1 MKIFDCFMYF
11 DEDLLLDLR
20 LNVLDK
26 YVDYF
31 IIVESR
37 YNHKG
42 EKRNLRFNIDNFSN
56 FREKIIYLIYDDIP
70 KGIKEIK
77 DEEDQN
83 LKSRKLIL
91 NAYLRENAQR
101 NFIINGLNN
110 ATDEDIILISDLDEI
125 PNLEGVFFK
134 QIKNKIILFKQS
146 MFYYKL
152 NLKAPGINWV
162 GTKCCRKRDLVTP
175 QWLRNIKDKKYPIY
189 RFDILFSKNKYNNLR
204 IIDNGGWH
212 FTNIKSPKEI
222 LLKLSSYL
230 HHIEFDLNPLNEEQI
245 ESLINKRK
253 AIYDLNTDKKIQKFG
268 EGQNL
273 EKVNLSYLPNYINK
287 KKDKY
292 KDWLVE

>member
-20 LNVLDK
+20 LNVLNK

-31 IIVESR
+31 IIVESK

-56 FREKIIYLIYDDIP
+56 FKEKIIYLIYEDIP
-70 KGIKEIK
+70 KGIKEIGV
-77 DEEDQN
+77 EEDQN

-101 NFIINGLNN
+101 NFIIKGLNE
-110 ATDEDIILISDLDEI
+110 AADEDVILISDLDEI
-125 PNLEGVFFK
+125 PNLEGVSFK

-162 GTKCCRKRDLVTP
+162 GTKCCRKRDLITP
-175 QWLRNIKDKKYPIY
+175 QWLRNIKDKKYPLY

-204 IIDNGGWH
+204 IINNGGWH
-212 FTNIKSPKEI
+212 FTNIKTPKEI

-245 ESLINKRK
+245 QALINKRK

-268 EGQNL
+268 DGQNL
-273 EKVNLSYLPNYINK
+273 EKVDLSNLPSYINQ

-292 KDWLVE
+292 IDWLIE

>member
-1 MKIFDCFMYF
+1 MYF

-56 FREKIIYLIYDDIP
+56 FRGKIIYLIYDDIP

-273 EKVNLSYLPNYINK
+273 EKVDLSYLPNYINQ

>member
-20 LNVLDK
+20 LNVLNK

-31 IIVESR
+31 IIVESK

-56 FREKIIYLIYDDIP
+56 FKEKIIYLIYEDIP
-70 KGIKEIK
+70 KGIKEIGV
-77 DEEDQN
+77 EEDQN

-101 NFIINGLNN
+101 NFIIKGLNE
-110 ATDEDIILISDLDEI
+110 AADEDVILISDLDEI
-125 PNLEGVFFK
+125 PNLEGVSFK

-162 GTKCCRKRDLVTP
+162 GTKCCRKRDLITP
-175 QWLRNIKDKKYPIY
+175 QWLRNIKDKKYPLY

-204 IIDNGGWH
+204 IINNGGWH
-212 FTNIKSPKEI
+212 FTNIKTPKEI

-245 ESLINKRK
+245 QALINKRK

-268 EGQNL
+268 DGQNL
-273 EKVNLSYLPNYINK
+273 EKVDLSNLPSYINQ
-287 KKDKY
+287 KKDNTSWAY
-292 KDWLVE
+292 

>member
-56 FREKIIYLIYDDIP
+56 FRGKIIYLIYDDIP

-273 EKVNLSYLPNYINK
+273 EKVDLSYLPNYINK

>member
-1 MKIFDCFMYF
+1 
-11 DEDLLLDLR
+11 
-20 LNVLDK
+20 
-26 YVDYF
+26 
-31 IIVESR
+31 
-37 YNHKG
+37 
-42 EKRNLRFNIDNFSN
+42 
-56 FREKIIYLIYDDIP
+56 
-70 KGIKEIK
+70 
-77 DEEDQN
+77 
-83 LKSRKLIL
+83 
-91 NAYLRENAQR
+91 
-101 NFIINGLNN
+101 
-110 ATDEDIILISDLDEI
+110 
-125 PNLEGVFFK
+125 
-134 QIKNKIILFKQS
+134 

-273 EKVNLSYLPNYINK
+273 EKVDLSYLPNYINK

>member
-20 LNVLDK
+20 LNVLNK

-31 IIVESR
+31 IIVESK

-56 FREKIIYLIYDDIP
+56 FKEKIIYLIYEDIP
-70 KGIKEIK
+70 KGIKEIGV
-77 DEEDQN
+77 EEDQN

-101 NFIINGLNN
+101 NFIIKGLNE
-110 ATDEDIILISDLDEI
+110 AADEDVILISDLDEI
-125 PNLEGVFFK
+125 PNLEGVSFK

-162 GTKCCRKRDLVTP
+162 GTKCCRKRDLITP
-175 QWLRNIKDKKYPIY
+175 QWLRNIKDKKYPLY

-204 IIDNGGWH
+204 IINNGGWH
-212 FTNIKSPKEI
+212 FTNIKTPKEI

-245 ESLINKRK
+245 QALINKRK

-268 EGQNL
+268 DGQNL
-273 EKVNLSYLPNYINK
+273 EKVDLSNLPSYINQ

-292 KDWLVE
+292 IEWLIE

>member
-20 LNVLDK
+20 MNVLNE
-26 YVDYF
+26 YIDYF
-31 IIVESR
+31 VIVESR

-42 EKRNLRFNIDNFSN
+42 EERVLKFNINNFSK
-56 FREKIIYLIYDDIP
+56 FKEKIIYIIHDNVPDGVQEIL
-70 KGIKEIK
+70 KE
-77 DEEDQN
+77 ENQN
-83 LKSRKLIL
+83 TKSRKLIL

-101 NFIINGLNN
+101 NYITKGLIK
-110 ATDEDIILISDLDEI
+110 AIDEDIILISDVDEI
-125 PNLEGVFFK
+125 PNLKKVSFK
-134 QIKNKIILFKQS
+134 KIKNKIILFKQT

-162 GTKCCRKRDLVTP
+162 GTKCCRKKDLITP
-175 QWLRNIKDKKYPIY
+175 QWLRNIKDKKYPLY
-189 RFDILFSKNKYNNLR
+189 RFDILFSKNKYNNLK

-230 HHIEFDLNPLNEEQI
+230 HHIEFDLNPLNEKQI
-245 ESLINKRK
+245 EALIEKRK

-273 EKVNLSYLPNYINK
+273 EKVDLNSLPSYINEEK
-287 KKDKY
+287 KKY

>member
-56 FREKIIYLIYDDIP
+56 FRGKIIYLIYDDIP

-273 EKVNLSYLPNYINK
+273 EKVDLSYLPNYINQ

>member
-31 IIVESR
+31 IIVESK

-56 FREKIIYLIYDDIP
+56 FRGKIIYLIYDDIP

-125 PNLEGVFFK
+125 PNLEGIFFK

-273 EKVNLSYLPNYINK
+273 EKVDLSYLPNYINK

>member
-1 MKIFDCFMYF
+1 MYF

-31 IIVESR
+31 IIVESK

-56 FREKIIYLIYDDIP
+56 FRGKIIYLIYDDIP

-125 PNLEGVFFK
+125 PNLEGIFFK

-273 EKVNLSYLPNYINK
+273 EKVDLSYLPNYINK